1 MWDNRCTMHTRNK
14 IDHTQP
20 REMHRS
26 LIKGEPII
34 PATVP

>member
-1 MWDNRCTMHTRNK
+1 MHTRNK

-34 PATVP
+34 PATAP